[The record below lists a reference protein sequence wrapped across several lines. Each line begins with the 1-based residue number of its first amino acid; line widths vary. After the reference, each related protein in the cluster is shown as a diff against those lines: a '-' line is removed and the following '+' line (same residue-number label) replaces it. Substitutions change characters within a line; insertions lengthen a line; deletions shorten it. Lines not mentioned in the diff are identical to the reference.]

1 MLHARIA
8 ARAFN
13 TPLLV
18 DPSKAMAFLSGLGPR
33 ILGRRVDMVDD
44 TGAVD
49 ALGATSLPA
58 RASLLAGGLAD
69 GYRQHGEAP
78 YPIIDG
84 IAVIEIS
91 GVLIHRGG
99 WVGQSSGQTSY
110 EGIAAQIEAAASDP
124 AVRGLAL
131 EIDSFGGE
139 VAGVFDLA
147 DRIRALRGT
156 KPVWAFVAE
165 HAFSAG
171 YVLAS
176 QADRILLP
184 RTGAVGSIGVVVLH
198 ADMSGQLDQDGVRV
212 TLIHSGRH
220 KVDGNPY
227 EPLPEGVRGDIQR
240 EIDVLRFL
248 FAETVAAGR
257 TGRLSEEAAMATE
270 AATYRGADAV
280 AAGIA
285 DEVTDLARGFAAF
298 RQMIA
303 GRPVTATVR
312 ATRST
317 KHQAITHQPRKERAM
332 AHAPEQDDVREDTTD
347 AQPDDAIDSAP
358 SADDAPAGD
367 NTAGAAP
374 TDDSKNTVA
383 GAAASDEPVASTA
396 IQTPQTLDGQ
406 ASGSEADHRSST
418 AQTAPPQPANLAEL
432 SAQFRETAAE
442 IAEIAAQAGRLG
454 IAIDAAKALREGTT
468 PEALRKLVL
477 QRASDAS
484 DARDVVAAAPS
495 PILPKASE
503 SPIVAAAKRAAAS
516 PRG

>member
-18 DPSKAMAFLSGLGPR
+18 EPSKAMAFLSGLGPR
-33 ILGRRVDMVDD
+33 ILGRRVELVDN
-44 TGAVD
+44 
-49 ALGATSLPA
+49 LGADDGLGTATLPA
-58 RASLLAGGLAD
+58 RASILAGNLAEHLQ
-69 GYRQHGEAP
+69 QHGSAP
-78 YPIIDG
+78 YPVVEG

-99 WVGQSSGQTSY
+99 WIGQSSGQTSY

-139 VAGVFDLA
+139 VAGVFDLS
-147 DRIRALRGT
+147 DRIRAIRGS

-171 YVLAS
+171 YALAS

-184 RTGAVGSIGVVVLH
+184 RTGALGSIGVVVMH

-227 EPLPEGVRGDIQR
+227 QPIPETVQDDIQR

-257 TGRLSEEAAMATE
+257 AGRLSQEAALATE
-270 AATYRGADAV
+270 AATFRGADAV
-280 AAGIA
+280 AAGLA
-285 DEVTDLARGFAAF
+285 DEVTDLTRGFASF
-298 RQMIA
+298 RQMLA
-303 GRPVTATVR
+303 ATPILSPMRNRR
-312 ATRST
+312 AFLP
-317 KHQAITHQPRKERAM
+317 QPRQEALM
-332 AHAPEQDDVREDTTD
+332 THENHSDDSPQVADTDVTDNADGETDGADALPSAPTPAPAA
-347 AQPDDAIDSAP
+347 AQPPVAA
-358 SADDAPAGD
+358 APA
-367 NTAGAAP
+367 AAP
-374 TDDSKNTVA
+374 VA
-383 GAAASDEPVASTA
+383 
-396 IQTPQTLDGQ
+396 
-406 ASGSEADHRSST
+406 
-418 AQTAPPQPANLAEL
+418 AQPSNLAEL
-432 SAQFRETAAE
+432 SAQLREAAAE

-454 IAIDAAKALREGTT
+454 IAIDAAKALREGTA
-468 PEALRKLVL
+468 PEALRRLVL
-477 QRASDAS
+477 ERASAAA
-484 DARDVVAAAPS
+484 DARDIVVAAPS
-495 PILPKASE
+495 PILPKSLE
-503 SPIVAAAKRAAAS
+503 SPIVAAAKRAASAGARS
-516 PRG
+516 

>member
-18 DPSKAMAFLSGLGPR
+18 EPSKAMAFLSGLGPR
-33 ILGRRVDMVDD
+33 ILGRKVELSDHELP
-44 TGAVD
+44 D
-49 ALGATSLPA
+49 APGTTPPA
-58 RASLLAGGLAD
+58 RASILGGGLTESL
-69 GYRQHGEAP
+69 RHHGDAP
-78 YPIIDG
+78 YPVVDG
-84 IAVIEIS
+84 IAVIEIA

-99 WVGQSSGQTSY
+99 WIGQSSGQTSY

-147 DRIRALRGT
+147 DRIRAIRGR
-156 KPVWAFVAE
+156 KPVWAFIAE

-171 YVLAS
+171 YALAS

-184 RTGAVGSIGVVVLH
+184 RTGALGSIGVVVLH
-198 ADMSGQLDQDGVRV
+198 ADLSGQLDQDGVRV

-257 TGRLSEEAAMATE
+257 SGRLSQEAALATE
-270 AATYRGADAV
+270 AASFRGADAV
-280 AAGIA
+280 AAGLA

-298 RQMIA
+298 RQMLARTPSLSPMRTTRASLPYPRQEAIMA
-303 GRPVTATVR
+303 TQNDPDDSPQDTGIGVTD
-312 ATRST
+312 
-317 KHQAITHQPRKERAM
+317 I
-332 AHAPEQDDVREDTTD
+332 EDGETD
-347 AQPDDAIDSAP
+347 APDDPPAAP
-358 SADDAPAGD
+358 PEPSQPPAATAAAPA
-367 NTAGAAP
+367 P
-374 TDDSKNTVA
+374 
-383 GAAASDEPVASTA
+383 
-396 IQTPQTLDGQ
+396 
-406 ASGSEADHRSST
+406 
-418 AQTAPPQPANLAEL
+418 TAPQPGNLAEL
-432 SAQFRETAAE
+432 SAQLREAAAE

-468 PEALRKLVL
+468 PEALRRLVL
-477 QRASDAS
+477 ERASAAA
-484 DARDVVAAAPS
+484 DARDIVAAPRS
-495 PILPKASE
+495 PVLPLAKE

-516 PRG
+516 GHRA